1 MKKCLVLLSCL
12 LFMGGSLFGQQ
23 VTVSGTVTDAS
34 DGSSLPGVTIQVEGT
49 TTGTVTDIDGNYE
62 ISVASDAVLV
72 FSFIG
77 MVTQRVEVEGR
88 QVIDVQLVP
97 DMAALE
103 EVIVVAYGTAERG
116 TFTGSA
122 STIGADRIEGR
133 PVSNVGRAIEGTSPG
148 VQVTSGSGQ
157 PGSGQSI
164 RIRGFGSLNATNEPL
179 YVVDGV
185 PYDMDI
191 NNLNP
196 NDIDNISVLKD
207 AAATALYGN
216 RAANGVVMITTKS
229 GSRDRTQFRLSM
241 SQGFSNRGIPEYD
254 RVGPDQW
261 MELAWETLRNEL
273 HYINGVPMEEAKQRA
288 SNELINNTHYNPY
301 NVADDQVVGTDG
313 KLNPNASLI
322 YAPSDLDWEDAVTR
336 LGNRSD
342 ISMNYSGGTPTSDY
356 YVSLGYLN
364 DEGYLINT
372 NFDRLT
378 GRININSDIRE
389 WFSSGINISANRVGG
404 NNARDDSNTG
414 FVNPF
419 YFTRTIA
426 PIFPIYQAD
435 PNTGEYILDDEGNK
449 QYDIGDGRHAGVDR
463 FRPQGANAGRHIVAE
478 TKWNVSE
485 WTRSNIGS
493 RAYGTVHFLDN
504 FSFTANAGL
513 DVNSYL
519 FTGHDNHIVGDG
531 APDGRGRRTNTLT
544 TTLNLNQLLEYSNS
558 FGPHSIDLLF
568 GHEFYSYNY
577 EYTYGFRQGLITEG
591 NLHLVNYTSTNSLT
605 SYEHNERSEGYFT
618 NFSYGYDDR
627 MFFSASYRRD
637 GSSRFYEES
646 RWGDFFSLGA
656 SWRVDR
662 EDFMRDYPFVNM
674 LLVRASYG
682 QVGNNRG
689 IGYYPWQALY
699 SLNNNADEPG
709 FRQSSLPAY
718 DLVWESNNTAN
729 LAVEFG
735 MFERLRGQVEFF
747 HRVSSNLL
755 FDVPLPVSTGVLSV
769 DRNIGEMYNQ
779 GLEMRVAYDILADSE
794 FQWTLDVNA
803 TTFKNEIT
811 SMPQDEIYSGSKKLM
826 EGRGLYD
833 FWIRQWYGVDPE
845 DGRGL
850 YYADTSIEGFN
861 PEGDYVRVKEGD
873 TLVTGTTYA
882 LWDYSGSA
890 IPDVVGGINNTFRYR
905 NFELSMLL
913 TYQIGGWINESQY
926 GGLMKF
932 GNYGSAMHANLL
944 DNRWQQPGDQAK
956 YPRLSQTEVS
966 DYPNFSTLW
975 QRDAS
980 YLNIRSINLSYRFPS
995 NIAQRLGTQN
1005 LMMYVSAE
1013 NLHMFSDLKGMN
1025 VQQSFAGVTSNTY
1038 TAARTIVV
1046 GLNVS
1051 L

>member
-62 ISVASDAVLV
+62 ISVAPDAVLV

-77 MVTQRVEVEGR
+77 MVTQRIEVEGR
-88 QVIDVQLVP
+88 QVIDAQLVP

-133 PVSNVGRAIEGTSPG
+133 PVANVARAIEGTSPG
-148 VQVTSGSGQ
+148 VQVNAGSGQ

-164 RIRGFGSLNATNEPL
+164 RIRGFGSINATSEPL

-207 AAATALYGN
+207 ASATALYGN

-229 GSRDRTQFRLSM
+229 GSRDRTQFRVNM
-241 SQGFSNRGIPEYD
+241 SQGFSNRFIPEYD
-254 RVGPDQW
+254 RVGPEQW

-273 HYINGVPMEEAKQRA
+273 HYHNGVPMEEAKQRA
-288 SNELINNTHYNPY
+288 SNELINNTHYNPF

-313 KLNPNASLI
+313 RINPNASLI
-322 YAPSDLDWEDAVTR
+322 YESSDLDWEDAVTR

-342 ISMNYSGGTPTSDY
+342 LSMNYSGGTETSDY
-356 YVSLGYLN
+356 YVSLGYLS
-364 DEGYLINT
+364 DDGYLINT

-378 GRININSDIRE
+378 GRININADLRE

-404 NNARDDSNTG
+404 HNARDGSTTG

-419 YFTRTIA
+419 YFARNIA
-426 PIFPIYQAD
+426 PIYPIYQAD
-435 PNTGEYILDDEGNK
+435 PNTGEYILDDAGNK
-449 QYDIGDGRHAGVDR
+449 QYDMGDGRHASLDL
-463 FRPQGANAGRHIVAE
+463 FRPQGANPGRHIVAE

-493 RAYGTVHFLDN
+493 RAYGTIHLRDN
-504 FSFTANAGL
+504 LTFTSNAGL

-544 TTLNLNQLLEYSNS
+544 TTLNLNQLLEYSTS
-558 FGPHSIDLLF
+558 FGPHSVDLLF
-568 GHEFYSYNY
+568 GHEFYNYNY

-591 NLHLVNYTSTNSLT
+591 NLHLVNYTTTNSLT
-605 SYEHNERSEGYFT
+605 SYEHNERSEGYFS
-618 NFSYGYDDR
+618 NLSYGYDDR

-637 GSSRFYEES
+637 GSSRFYEDS
-646 RWGDFFSLGA
+646 RWGNFFSVGG

-674 LLVRASYG
+674 LMLRASYG

-699 SLNNNADEPG
+699 GLNNNANEPG

-718 DLVWESNNTAN
+718 DLVWESNNTTN

-735 MFERLRGQVEFF
+735 MFERLRGEIEFF
-747 HRVSSNLL
+747 HRISSNLL

-769 DRNIGEMYNQ
+769 DRNIGEMFNQ
-779 GLEMRVAYDILADSE
+779 GLEMRVAYDIFADSE

-811 SMPQDEIYSGSKKLM
+811 KLPQEEIMSGSKKLM
-826 EGRGLYD
+826 EGRGIYD

-850 YYADTSIEGFN
+850 YYADTGIEGFN

-905 NFELSMLL
+905 NLELSVLL
-913 TYQIGGWINESQY
+913 TYQIGGEVNESRY

-932 GNYGSAMHANLL
+932 SNYGTAMHENLV
-944 DNRWQQPGDQAK
+944 DNRWQEPGDEAK
-956 YPRLSQTEVS
+956 YPRLSHTDVS

-980 YLNIRSINLSYRFPS
+980 YLNLRSVNLSYSFPS

-1013 NLHMFSDLKGMN
+1013 NLYMFSDLKGMN
-1025 VQQSFAGVTSNTY
+1025 VQHSFAGVTDNTY
-1038 TAARTIVV
+1038 SAARTVVV

-1051 L
+1051 F